1 MNVDMLSQYF
11 YEHLRVLVAKS
22 TVALVPAGIFVIT
35 DMHREVLAIVLW
47 LLIIDTFLGFA
58 VAIKYKQVCSR
69 RMARALN
76 KFLLY
81 TFALGTAY
89 LISCLDIP
97 IVGYFYLY
105 IGAFIAITEATSN
118 FEKLSLLGFKLPKK
132 LLSKL
137 NDDFQDYDVMKD
149 KWINKKWILVN
160 NDGCKLLT
168 VGLIYDTVTSDFEC
182 VAVSEEE

>member
-1 MNVDMLSQYF
+1 MNVDIIFHYF
-11 YEHLRVLVAKS
+11 SEHLSVFCTKALI
-22 TVALVPAGIFVIT
+22 ALVPAGLFIVT
-35 DMHREVLAIVLW
+35 DTHREVLAIVLW

-89 LISCLDIP
+89 LISHLDIP

-105 IGAFIAITEATSN
+105 IGSFIAITEATSN
-118 FEKLSLLGFKLPKK
+118 FEKLSLLGFELPKK

-137 NDDFQDYDVMKD
+137 NNDFQDPDVMKD
-149 KWINKKWILVN
+149 KWINKK
-160 NDGCKLLT
+160 
-168 VGLIYDTVTSDFEC
+168 
-182 VAVSEEE
+182 